1 MKRYMEAHLYYKY
14 TQASRL
20 TSPTTGTGQ
29 PAQFTFRASKC
40 TPETISEQVRTL
52 QELLPVR
59 ARWEP
64 VEKVLFLNIIPLLL
78 RIIAYSY
85 EWSYIG
91 R

>member
-1 MKRYMEAHLYYKY
+1 MESHLFYKY
-14 TQASRL
+14 TQTSRL
-20 TSPTTGTGQ
+20 NTPNSGT
-29 PAQFTFRASKC
+29 PAQFSFRASKC
-40 TPETISEQVRTL
+40 TPETISEQVRAL

-64 VEKVLFLNIIPLLL
+64 VENILNLTIIPLLL

-85 EWSYIG
+85 EWNYSG